1 MLPPALQTP
10 SEPGARVSD
19 SPGQDFPS
27 SRLGKVPGSL
37 EGLLP
42 SDQAPGLLSEPSRLV
57 SGKAT
62 RWGQAP
68 AMLHMSGHAA
78 HVRRRCACPAMPR
91 LSGSPCMQH

>member
-10 SEPGARVSD
+10 SEPGARILD

-27 SRLGKVPGSL
+27 SRLGKVPRSL

-68 AMLHMSGHAA
+68 AMLHMSGDDA
-78 HVRRRCACPAMPR
+78 HVWQCRACPAVHA
-91 LSGSPCMQH
+91 CMQH